1 MIKFKNTKLSKKEIK
16 TLNIVLDELPDSFR
30 DFYTTQNNIRLFLQ
44 DNKELISNA
53 VAKGD
58 YLIYD
63 TEEKGLLLVTGYS
76 DNFKRKY
83 IKILAENNA
92 IIYNLLERLMWDI
105 KEDLFIKVNKRNPI
119 IKILQEFN
127 FVFCGG
133 RGKQILLKRSK

>member
-63 TEEKGLLLVTGYS
+63 TEEKGLLLVTGYLVVLL
-76 DNFKRKY
+76 K
-83 IKILAENNA
+83 
-92 IIYNLLERLMWDI
+92 NLIHQLLFMVLMM
-105 KEDLFIKVNKRNPI
+105 KLMTLFI
-119 IKILQEFN
+119 FMMD
-127 FVFCGG
+127 
-133 RGKQILLKRSK
+133 LKFIPVK